1 MGTTFEIYD
10 RESYEYIVEDFIDVA
25 GYEKLIN
32 TPKDKML
39 SDIVADL
46 KYYDSHNQID
56 SYNTCVDKI
65 ISFLKEEF

>member
-1 MGTTFEIYD
+1 MSTTFEIYD
-10 RESYEYIVEDFIDVA
+10 RESHEYIVEDFLGVV
-25 GYEKLIN
+25 GYEDLIN

-56 SYNTCVDKI
+56 IYNTCVDKI